1 MITHLV
7 LAISGEKGVLIP
19 SEDISCI
26 DFFFH
31 VIQAFVISI
40 RNDCMATL
48 LEIIKIIDYQTAKE
62 SGTIFE
68 CWLIDNDLCSLCFNA
83 FHDSLD

>member
-26 DFFFH
+26 DFFFY

-48 LEIIKIIDYQTAKE
+48 LEIIKIIDYQTTKE
-62 SGTIFE
+62 CGAIF
-68 CWLIDNDLCSLCFNA
+68 
-83 FHDSLD
+83 